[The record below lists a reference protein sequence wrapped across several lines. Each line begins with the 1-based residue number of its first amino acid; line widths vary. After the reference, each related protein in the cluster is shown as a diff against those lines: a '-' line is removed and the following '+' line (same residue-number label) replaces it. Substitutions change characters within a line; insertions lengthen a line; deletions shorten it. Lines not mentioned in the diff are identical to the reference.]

1 MDLGLFLLHL
11 TVGLLFVGH
20 GTQKLFGW
28 WDGPG
33 IQGTTRMMGSLE
45 LHPARYHALAAGLGE
60 TVGGALLALGLLTPV
75 GAGLII
81 AVMTVAT
88 ITVHLDKGLWNQ
100 DGGYE
105 FPLVMATAAFA
116 LAAAS
121 PGAWS
126 LDAALDLNIASAG
139 AALVALAV
147 GVLGGVSAVIGGRS
161 PEMERR
167 ERPARPGQ
175 PAGQH

>member
-1 MDLGLFLLHL
+1 ME
-11 TVGLLFVGH
+11 
-20 GTQKLFGW
+20 
-28 WDGPG
+28 
-33 IQGTTRMMGSLE
+33 SLD

-60 TVGGALLALGLLTPV
+60 TIGGAFLALGLLTPV
-75 GAGLII
+75 GAAMVI

-100 DGGYE
+100 DGGFE
-105 FPLVMATAAFA
+105 FPLVMVAAAFA

-121 PGAWS
+121 PGGWS
-126 LDAALDLNIASAG
+126 LDAALGLDVASAG
-139 AALVALAV
+139 AALLALAV
-147 GVLGGVSAVIGGRS
+147 GVVAGVSAVIGGRS

-167 ERPARPGQ
+167 EHREPPARPGH

>member
-28 WDGPG
+28 WGGGG
-33 IQGTTRMMGSLE
+33 IRGTTGMMQSLD

-75 GAGLII
+75 GAALVIS
-81 AVMTVAT
+81 VMTVAT
-88 ITVHLDKGLWNQ
+88 ITVHLDKGLWNH
-100 DGGYE
+100 DGGFE
-105 FPLVMATAAFA
+105 LPLVMVAAAFA

-126 LDAALDLNIASAG
+126 LDAALDLNIAGAG
-139 AALVALAV
+139 AALIALAA